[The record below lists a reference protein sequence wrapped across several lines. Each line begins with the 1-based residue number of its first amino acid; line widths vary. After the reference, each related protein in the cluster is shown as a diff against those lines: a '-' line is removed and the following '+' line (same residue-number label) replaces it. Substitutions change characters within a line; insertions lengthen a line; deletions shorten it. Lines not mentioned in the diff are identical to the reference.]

1 MVSARFAPLP
11 PTSLAPPS
19 RSHTPTSL
27 PPAPALLPRALIFGP
42 RAFTPC
48 PASRGTQVRLQG
60 DFAKAPEK
68 RFNYK
73 HCFDALFRVR
83 VLRAARS
90 PPSCLT
96 RSACFYF
103 MFSVVMVIVA
113 LDVLRAC
120 SAPTRASDSRA
131 V

>member
-11 PTSLAPPS
+11 LPSPS

-27 PPAPALLPRALIFGP
+27 SPALTPPPRALIVGP

-48 PASRGTQVRLQG
+48 TASRDTQVRLQG

-83 VLRAARS
+83 VLRTARS

-96 RSACFYF
+96 RSA
-103 MFSVVMVIVA
+103 
-113 LDVLRAC
+113 
-120 SAPTRASDSRA
+120 
-131 V
+131 